1 LIFKGRKA
9 VNKIGSKYWYLCA
22 AIIVTVG
29 LLNSGCYQVKKPSFL
44 KGKSDDKDDR
54 INALE
59 EKLANLTYSLGN
71 LTTEN
76 YELKKNFNQLEE
88 IKSKLNNEYTQIKN
102 KQNTIEKTRTE
113 DENEHN
119 RLKSELEETKNL
131 LNEIK
136 QHLAQIELEKS
147 KLKVKLD
154 EIETR
159 DAQTIPTEP
168 TVDDTIEVKVENI
181 DSGQSNENIIK
192 ETQEKRKASLVEGLL
207 NKAIK
212 LYREGDFEEAIAK
225 WEEVLALDPSK
236 LEAKFNIEIARDR
249 IKEKQIKED
258 LKSNR
263 TQREKE

>member
-1 LIFKGRKA
+1 M
-9 VNKIGSKYWYLCA
+9 NKISSKYWY
-22 AIIVTVG
+22 IYVVFIVSVG
-29 LLNSGCYQVKKPSFL
+29 LLNSGCYQIKKPSFF
-44 KGKSDDKDDR
+44 KRKSNDKDDR

-88 IKSKLNNEYTQIKN
+88 IKSKLNKEYTQIKN
-102 KQNTIEKTRTE
+102 KQDSIEKTQTE
-113 DENEHN
+113 DESERN
-119 RLKSELEETKNL
+119 RLKSELAETKNSL
-131 LNEIK
+131 SEIK
-136 QHLAQIELEKS
+136 QHLTKIELEKS

-154 EIETR
+154 EIESR
-159 DAQTIPTEP
+159 DVQTIQTQTQ
-168 TVDDTIEVKVENI
+168 TVADEVIEVEAENS

-212 LYREGDFEEAIAK
+212 LYREGSFEEAIAK
-225 WEEVLALDPSK
+225 WEEVLALDPGK

-249 IKEKQIKED
+249 IKERQIQED

-263 TQREKE
+263 TQRGRE

>member
-1 LIFKGRKA
+1 M
-9 VNKIGSKYWYLCA
+9 NKIASKYWYICA
-22 AIIVTVG
+22 VIIVSVG

-44 KGKSDDKDDR
+44 KRKSNDEDDR

-102 KQNTIEKTRTE
+102 KQDAIEKMQTE
-113 DENEHN
+113 DENERN
-119 RLKSELEETKNL
+119 RLKSELAETKNS

-136 QHLAQIELEKS
+136 QHLTKIESEKS

-154 EIETR
+154 EIEAR
-159 DAQTIPTEP
+159 DVQTIQTKP
-168 TVDDTIEVKVENI
+168 TVDDAKEVEVENI
-181 DSGQSNENIIK
+181 DSDQSNESIIK

-249 IKEKQIKED
+249 IKEKQIQED

-263 TQREKE
+263 TQRERE